1 MHAHSFANNRIYCL
15 FNFQTSVN
23 LVKKNCSHFL
33 PIFLLLT
40 FQCVSI
46 SINARQNDTIKRD
59 TTGLISFDVLA
70 PKIED
75 ANHIKL
81 YFKSEWF
88 TNKRFRESLYQLP
101 LDECLTIVK
110 RVSELS
116 CITINP
122 TTYVFVPV
130 EIRNFSNKRNSKG
143 VLIIG
148 DEDDFGKYTKATI
161 SGKIIDTR
169 TGKPLHNAR
178 VSIDKLNV
186 SSSTDAD
193 GNYKFTVPVG
203 EYDLRLNYVGFE
215 EDNRN
220 VKIGGN
226 GIVDFELSEKTIRL
240 KEVVITD
247 KAVDLNVIRTQMS
260 TIKFNTKTIKELPM
274 FLGEKDIVKSV
285 TLLPGVQSTG
295 EFGTGFFVRGGSSDQ
310 NLILVED
317 VPMFNSSHM
326 FGLSSAINSDG
337 VSSVSLL
344 KAGIPA
350 KYGERASSVMDIRLG
365 NNVDQVSVKGGIGLL
380 NSRLNLELPLFD
392 KKAYLLIGGRSTYSN
407 WLLHAMPDADLKKSS
422 ASFYDINVLFSM
434 KLDAKN
440 SLSLF
445 GYFSNDNFSFSKG
458 SPYHYDNT
466 LASIRYSH
474 TFNEKLYSSF
484 LLGLSRYRNDVS
496 QSDTL
501 KPTEAYKI
509 SSSTSYNNAKLNFT
523 WLPTEKHSIDFGA
536 NAILYRLQPGIMSP
550 LGSQSDVVTQTTN
563 KEKALETALYIG
575 DNFTISPKIS
585 AEAGLRLTQYAY
597 LGSNSVFIFKDNAPR
612 ISENIVD
619 TLNYGN
625 NKVIKWYTS
634 LEPRL
639 SLRYSFNDVSSVKFS
654 YNRISQFINL
664 ISNTAVMAP
673 TDVYKLSSPN
683 VKPLICTQFALGY
696 FRNFNKNAYETSVEI
711 YYKKLDNILE
721 YRDGSQ
727 ILLNNS
733 LETDL
738 LNASGYNYG
747 VEFYLKKN
755 TGRLTGWASYTYSKS
770 MRHTTSPFEVD
781 QINGN
786 KYYPSSFDK
795 PHNVVINGTLHLTR
809 RWRLAGTFNYN
820 TGKPV
825 TLPELKYEF
834 DGRQYVYYS
843 ERNKYRLS
851 DYHRL
856 DIAITFDE
864 TLRLKQKWK
873 GSWTFSI
880 INLYGQKN
888 PYSVFYKSTSQLESQ
903 FYQKF
908 NLYKMFIIE
917 RPIPTFTYNFTF

>member
-1 MHAHSFANNRIYCL
+1 
-15 FNFQTSVN
+15 
-23 LVKKNCSHFL
+23 VKKFFDNL
-33 PIFLLLT
+33 PTILLLLFCCCSALT
-40 FQCVSI
+40 KAQ
-46 SINARQNDTIKRD
+46 QNIALKRD
-59 TTGLISFDVLA
+59 TTQLVSFDILA
-70 PKIED
+70 PKIET

-81 YFKSEWF
+81 FYKSEWF
-88 TNKRFRESLYQLP
+88 ANKRFRESLSQLP
-101 LDECLTIVK
+101 LDECLTVVK

-116 CITINP
+116 YIKINP
-122 TTYVFVPV
+122 ALYVFVPI
-130 EIRNFSNKRNSKG
+130 EIRNYSGKKNSKG

-161 SGKIIDTR
+161 SGKIIDAR
-169 TGKPLHNAR
+169 TGKPLHNAKI
-178 VSIDKLNV
+178 SIDKINM
-186 SSSTDAD
+186 SSSTDAE
-193 GNYKFTVPVG
+193 GNYKFTVPAG
-203 EYDLRLNYVGFE
+203 EYDLRLNYIGFE
-215 EDNRN
+215 EDDRT

-240 KEVVITD
+240 KEVVVTD

-260 TIKFNTKTIKELPM
+260 LIKFNAKTVKELPM
-274 FLGEKDIVKSV
+274 FLGEKDIMKSI

-295 EFGTGFFVRGGSSDQ
+295 EFGTGFYVRGGGSDE
-310 NLILVED
+310 NLILIED

-337 VSSVSLL
+337 VNSVTLL

-365 NNVDQVSVKGGIGLL
+365 NNVDHVSVKGGIGLL

-392 KKAYLLIGGRSTYSN
+392 GKASLLVGGRTTYSN
-407 WLLHAMPDADLKKSS
+407 WLLHAMPDVDLKKSS
-422 ASFYDINVLFSM
+422 ASFYDFNALFTM
-434 KLDAKN
+434 RFDTKN

-445 GYFSNDNFSFSKG
+445 GYFSNDKFSFSKD

-466 LASIRYSH
+466 LASIKYSH
-474 TFNEKLYSSF
+474 TFNDKLSS
-484 LLGLSRYRNDVS
+484 LLILGLSRYRNDVS

-509 SSSTSYNNAKLNFT
+509 SSSINYNTLKLNFA
-523 WLPTEKHSIDFGA
+523 WLPNDKHSVDFGI
-536 NAILYRLQPGIMSP
+536 NSILYKLQPGIMSP
-550 LGSQSDVVTQTTN
+550 LGSLSNVITQATN
-563 KEKALETALYIG
+563 KEKALETAAYIS
-575 DNFTISPKIS
+575 DNINFSPKIS
-585 AEAGLRLTQYAY
+585 AEVGLRLTQYADI
-597 LGSNSVFIFKDNAPR
+597 GPSNVFIFKDNAPR
-612 ISENIVD
+612 TSENIAD
-619 TLNYGN
+619 TINYSA
-625 NKVIKWYTS
+625 NKVVKWYTS

-639 SLRYSFNDVSSVKFS
+639 SLRYSFDKISSVKFS
-654 YNRISQFINL
+654 YNRASQFINL
-664 ISNTAVMAP
+664 ISNTSVMSP

-683 VKPLICTQFALGY
+683 VPPLICNQFALGY
-696 FRNFNKNAYETSVEI
+696 FRNFNNNTFETSVEI
-711 YYKKLDNILE
+711 YYKKLDNIVE
-721 YRDGSQ
+721 YRDGAK

-733 LETDL
+733 MESDL
-738 LNASGYNYG
+738 LKASGYNYG
-747 VEFYLKKN
+747 AEFYVKKN
-755 TGRLTGWASYTYSKS
+755 TGRLTGWASYTYSRS
-770 MRHTTSPFEVD
+770 MRHTTSPFVED

-795 PHNVVINGTLHLTR
+795 PHNVVINANVHLTR
-809 RWRLAGTFNYN
+809 RWRFAATFNYN

-825 TLPELKYEF
+825 TLPELKYNY

-843 ERNKYRLS
+843 DRNKYRLS

-864 TLRLKQKWK
+864 TLKLKQKWR
-873 GSWTFSI
+873 GSWTLSI

-888 PYSVFYKSTSQLESQ
+888 PYSIFYKSTSSLESQ
-903 FYQKF
+903 FNQSV

>member
-1 MHAHSFANNRIYCL
+1 
-15 FNFQTSVN
+15 
-23 LVKKNCSHFL
+23 VKN
-33 PIFLLLT
+33 PIFHILPLFFLAT
-40 FQCVSI
+40 LQCISI
-46 SINARQNDTIKRD
+46 SISAQQNETIKGE
-59 TTGLISFDVLA
+59 TAGLVSFDVLA
-70 PKIED
+70 SKIE
-75 ANHIKL
+75 ASNNIKL
-81 YFKSEWF
+81 FFKSEWF
-88 TNKRFRESLYQLP
+88 ENKRFRESLSQLP

-110 RVSELS
+110 RVSGLS
-116 CITINP
+116 CVAINS
-122 TTYVFVPV
+122 TTYVFVPI
-130 EIRNFSNKRNSKG
+130 EIRNFSNKKNSKG
-143 VLIIG
+143 ILIIG
-148 DEDDFGKYTKATI
+148 DENDFGKYAKATI
-161 SGKIIDTR
+161 SGKIIDAR
-169 TGKPLHNAR
+169 TGKPLYNAR

-186 SSSTDAD
+186 SSSTDVD

-260 TIKFNTKTIKELPM
+260 TIKFNAKTIKELPM
-274 FLGEKDIVKSV
+274 FLGEKDIIKSV

-350 KYGERASSVMDIRLG
+350 KYGERVSSVMDIRLG
-365 NNVDQVSVKGGIGLL
+365 NNVDHVSVKGGIGLL

-392 KKAYLLIGGRSTYSN
+392 KKASLLIGGRTTYSN

-422 ASFYDINVLFSM
+422 ASFYDLNALFSM
-434 KLDAKN
+434 RFDAKN

-445 GYFSNDNFSFSKG
+445 GYFSNDMFSFSKN

-466 LASIRYSH
+466 LASLRYSH
-474 TFNEKLYSSF
+474 TFNEKLYSSII
-484 LLGLSRYRNDVS
+484 LGFSRYRNDVS

-509 SSSTSYNNAKLNFT
+509 SSSINYNNVKLNFT
-523 WLPTEKHSIDFGA
+523 WLPTEKHSIDFGV
-536 NAILYRLQPGIMSP
+536 NSILYQLQPGIMSP
-550 LGSQSDVVTQTTN
+550 LGSLSEVIAQSTN
-563 KEKALETALYIG
+563 KEKALETSAYIS
-575 DNFTISPKIS
+575 DNINFSPKIS
-585 AEAGLRLTQYAY
+585 GEAGLRLTQYAD
-597 LGSNSVFIFKDNAPR
+597 LGPSSVFVFKDNAPR
-612 ISENIVD
+612 TSENIVD

-625 NKVIKWYTS
+625 NKIVKWYTS

-639 SLRYSFNDVSSVKFS
+639 SLRYSFDKVSSVKFS

-683 VKPLICTQFALGY
+683 VPPLICNQFALGY
-696 FRNFNKNAYETSVEI
+696 FRNFNNNAFETSIEI
-711 YYKKLDNILE
+711 YYKKLDNIVE
-721 YRDGSQ
+721 YKDGAQ

-738 LNASGYNYG
+738 LKASGYNYG
-747 VEFYLKKN
+747 AEFYLKKN
-755 TGRLTGWASYTYSKS
+755 TGRLTGWASYTYSRS
-770 MRHTTSPFEVD
+770 MRHTTSPFEAD

-786 KYYPSSFDK
+786 RYYPSSFDK
-795 PHNVVINGTLHLTR
+795 PHNVVLNATLHLTR
-809 RWRLAGTFNYN
+809 RWRLAGIFNYN
-820 TGKPV
+820 TGKPI
-825 TLPELKYEF
+825 TLPELKYDY

-843 ERNKYRLS
+843 DRNKYRLP
-851 DYHRL
+851 DYNRL

-888 PYSVFYKSTSQLESQ
+888 PYSIYYQSTSQVGSQ
-903 FYQKF
+903 FNQSF

>member
-1 MHAHSFANNRIYCL
+1 
-15 FNFQTSVN
+15 
-23 LVKKNCSHFL
+23 VKKNIFHIL
-33 PIFLLLT
+33 PLFLLVTL
-40 FQCVSI
+40 QCISI
-46 SINARQNDTIKRD
+46 SISAQQKETFKGD
-59 TTGLISFDVLA
+59 TTGLVSFDVLA
-70 PKIED
+70 SKIE
-75 ANHIKL
+75 ASNHIKL
-81 YFKSEWF
+81 FYKSEWF
-88 TNKRFRESLYQLP
+88 ANKRFRESLSQLH

-116 CITINP
+116 CITLNP
-122 TTYVFVPV
+122 ITYVFVPI
-130 EIRNFSNKRNSKG
+130 EIRNYSNKKNSKG
-143 VLIIG
+143 TLIIG
-148 DEDDFGKYTKATI
+148 DENDFGKYAKATI
-161 SGKIIDTR
+161 SGKIIDAR
-169 TGKPLHNAR
+169 TGKPLYNAR

-186 SSSTDAD
+186 SSSTDAE

-203 EYDLRLNYVGFE
+203 EYELRLNYVGFE

-220 VKIGGN
+220 VKISGN

-350 KYGERASSVMDIRLG
+350 KYGERASSVMDIRLE
-365 NNVDQVSVKGGIGLL
+365 NNVDQLSVKGGIGLL
-380 NSRLNLELPLFD
+380 NSRLNLEVPLFD
-392 KKAYLLIGGRSTYSN
+392 KKVSLLIGGRTTYSD

-422 ASFYDINVLFSM
+422 ASFYDINALLSVKF
-434 KLDAKN
+434 DAKN

-445 GYFSNDNFSFSKG
+445 GYFSNDMFSFSEN

-466 LASIRYSH
+466 LASLRYSH
-474 TFNEKLYSSF
+474 TFNEKLYSSII
-484 LLGLSRYRNDVS
+484 LGLSRYRNDVS

-501 KPTEAYKI
+501 KLTEAYKI
-509 SSSTSYNNAKLNFT
+509 SSSINYNNLKLNFT
-523 WLPTEKHSIDFGA
+523 WLPTEKHSIDFGV
-536 NAILYRLQPGIMSP
+536 NSILYQLQPGIMSP
-550 LGSQSDVVTQTTN
+550 LGSLSEVIPQSTN
-563 KEKALETALYIG
+563 EEKAVETSAYIS
-575 DNFTISPKIS
+575 DNINFSPKIS
-585 AEAGLRLTQYAY
+585 AEAGLRLTQYTD
-597 LGSNSVFIFKDNAPR
+597 LGPSSVFVFKDNTPR
-612 ISENIVD
+612 TSENIVD

-625 NKVIKWYTS
+625 NKVVKWYTS

-639 SLRYSFNDVSSVKFS
+639 SLRYSFDKASSIKFS
-654 YNRISQFINL
+654 YNRISQFVNL

-683 VKPLICTQFALGY
+683 VPPLICDQFALGY
-696 FRNFNKNAYETSVEI
+696 FRNFNNNAFETSVEI
-711 YYKKLDNILE
+711 YYKKLDNIVE
-721 YRDGSQ
+721 YRDGAQ

-738 LNASGYNYG
+738 LKASGYNYG

-755 TGRLTGWASYTYSKS
+755 TGRLTGWASYTYSRS

-786 KYYPSSFDK
+786 NYYPSSFDK
-795 PHNVVINGTLHLTR
+795 PHNVVLNATLHLTR
-809 RWRLAGTFNYN
+809 RWRLAGIFNYN
-820 TGKPV
+820 TGKPI
-825 TLPELKYEF
+825 TLPELKYDY

-843 ERNKYRLS
+843 DRNKYRLP

-888 PYSVFYKSTSQLESQ
+888 PYSVFYKSTSQVGSQ
-903 FYQKF
+903 FNQSF
-908 NLYKMFIIE
+908 NLYQMFIIE